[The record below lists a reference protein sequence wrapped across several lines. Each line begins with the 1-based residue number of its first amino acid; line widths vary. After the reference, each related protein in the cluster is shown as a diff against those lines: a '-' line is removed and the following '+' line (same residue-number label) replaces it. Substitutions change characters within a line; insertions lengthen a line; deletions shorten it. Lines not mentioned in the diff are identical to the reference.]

1 MFTQQFFIE
10 GLGCASYLI
19 GDEKTN
25 TAAIIDPDR
34 DVQKY
39 LDAANERGLKI
50 THIIETHLHADH
62 VSGNTELAA
71 RLQAQGQA
79 ADIYLPQN
87 SDAKFPHIE
96 LRGGETLTLGNLEF
110 QILHTPGHTPES
122 ITLLIRDTARGIEP
136 ALAFTGDTLF
146 VGDVGRPDL
155 VGDEGTHKTPLAT
168 TDVRSL
174 VIADAAR
181 KLAGEMY
188 DSLHQKLLPLAD
200 GLMIYPGHGAGS
212 LCGRAMGTMRVST
225 LGYER
230 HTNPALAPR
239 TRDEFIIFNTS
250 DLPEQPANNKRI
262 KAMNRQGP
270 RVLGEIIPRA
280 LTVEQAVSHL
290 QRGAG
295 LLDTRAKQ
303 NYIARHIPGAVHLE
317 LNDQL
322 SNRVGVLLPPDTQ
335 LVLLLDDAADYTRVA
350 YMLARVGLENLAGYL
365 ENLDE
370 WETRG
375 YPVTSGDVQEINA
388 RELENRIANDS
399 RLVILDVR
407 EPWEFRNGHLPNA
420 KLIPLGQLQ
429 TRYTELDPEMP
440 TAVICQSGAR
450 SQTAAAL
457 LAQKGFKQ
465 LFNVRDGTA
474 GWKRRGFP
482 LET

>member
-1 MFTQQFFIE
+1 MFIQQFFIE

-19 GDEKTN
+19 GDERTN
-25 TAAIIDPDR
+25 TAAVIDPDR

-39 LDAANERGLKI
+39 LDAATERGLRI

-71 RLQAQGQA
+71 RLQAQDQTA
-79 ADIYLPQN
+79 EIYLPEN
-87 SDAKFPHIE
+87 SDAKFPHIP
-96 LRGGETLTLGNLEF
+96 LRDGDRLILGNLQF
-110 QILHTPGHTPES
+110 SSLHTPGHTPES
-122 ITLLIRDTARGIEP
+122 ITLLISDSARGQEP
-136 ALAFTGDTLF
+136 ALALTGDTLF

-155 VGDEGTHKTPLAT
+155 VG
-168 TDVRSL
+168 
-174 VIADAAR
+174 ADAAR

-188 DSLHQKLLPLAD
+188 DSLQQKLLPLAD

-230 HTNPALAPR
+230 HTNPALSPR

-250 DLPEQPANNKRI
+250 ELPEQPANNKLI
-262 KAMNRQGP
+262 KALNRQGP
-270 RVLGEIIPRA
+270 RVLGEIAPRA
-280 LTVEQAVSHL
+280 LSVEEAVSHL
-290 QRGAG
+290 QRGAA

-303 NYIARHIPGAVHLE
+303 NYVARHIPGAVHLE

-322 SNRVGVLLPPDTQ
+322 SNRVGVLLPPDAQ
-335 LVLLLDDAADYTRVA
+335 LVLQLDNPDDYTRVA
-350 YMLARVGLENLAGYL
+350 YMLARVGFENFAGYL
-365 ENLDE
+365 ESLNE

-375 YPVTSGDVQEINA
+375 YPVVSGDVQDIDA

-407 EPWEFRNGHLPNA
+407 EPWEFRNGHVPNA
-420 KLIPLGQLQ
+420 ILIPLGQLQ
-429 TRYTELDPEMP
+429 ARYTELDPALP
-440 TAVICQSGAR
+440 TAVICQSGNR
-450 SQTAAAL
+450 SQPAAAL

-465 LFNVRDGTA
+465 VFNIRDGTA
-474 GWKRRGFP
+474 GWKQRGFP
-482 LET
+482 IEQG

>member
-10 GLGCASYLI
+10 GLGCASYFI
-19 GDEKTN
+19 ADEKTQ
-25 TAAIIDPDR
+25 TAAVIDPDR

-79 ADIYLPQN
+79 ANVYLPEN
-87 SDAKFPHIE
+87 SDAKFPHIA
-96 LRGGETLTLGNLEF
+96 LREGETLTLGSLEF
-110 QILHTPGHTPES
+110 QILATPGHTPES
-122 ITLLIRDTARGIEP
+122 ITLLIRDTARGMEP

-155 VGDEGTHKTPLAT
+155 VG
-168 TDVRSL
+168 
-174 VIADAAR
+174 ADAAR

-188 DSLHQKLLPLAD
+188 DSLQTKLLPLAD

-212 LCGRAMGTMRVST
+212 LCGRAMATMRVST

-230 HTNPALAPR
+230 HTNPALLPR
-239 TRDEFIIFNTS
+239 TRDEFVIFNTT

-270 RVLGEIIPRA
+270 RVLGEIVPRA
-280 LTVEQAVSHL
+280 LSVQQAVSHF

-295 LLDTRAKQ
+295 LLDTRAKP
-303 NYIARHIPGAVHLE
+303 NYVARHIPGAVHLE

-322 SNRVGVLLPPDTQ
+322 SNRVGVLLPPDAQ
-335 LVLLLDDAADYTRVA
+335 VVLLLDDPADYTRVV
-350 YMLARVGLENLAGYL
+350 YMLARVGFENVAGYL
-365 ENLDE
+365 ENLEE
-370 WETRG
+370 WEARG
-375 YPVTSGDVQEINA
+375 YPVTSGDVQDIDA
-388 RELENRIANDS
+388 RELENRIANDA
-399 RLVILDVR
+399 RVVVLDVR
-407 EPWEFRNGHLPNA
+407 EAWEFRNGHVPNA
-420 KLIPLGQLQ
+420 KLIPLGQLH
-429 TRYTELDPEMP
+429 TRYAELDPEMP
-440 TAVICQSGAR
+440 TAVICQTGSR

-465 LFNVRDGTA
+465 IFNVRDGTA
-474 GWKRRGFP
+474 GWKQRGFP
-482 LET
+482 MEA

>member
-10 GLGCASYLI
+10 GLGCASYLV

-25 TAAIIDPDR
+25 TAAVIDPDR
-34 DVQKY
+34 DTQKY

-71 RLQAQGQA
+71 RLQTQGHA

-87 SDAKFPHIE
+87 SDAKFPHIP
-96 LRGGETLTLGNLEF
+96 LREGETLALGNIEF

-122 ITLLIRDTARGIEP
+122 ITLLIRDTSRGNEP

-155 VGDEGTHKTPLAT
+155 VG
-168 TDVRSL
+168 
-174 VIADAAR
+174 ADAAR
-181 KLAGEMY
+181 KLAGDMY
-188 DSLHQKLLPLAD
+188 DSLQQKLLPLAD

-230 HTNPALAPR
+230 HTNPALQPR

-270 RVLGEIIPRA
+270 RILGEIIPRA
-280 LTVEQAVSHL
+280 LNIEQAVSHF
-290 QRGAG
+290 QRGAA

-322 SNRVGVLLPPDTQ
+322 SNRVGVLLPPDAQ
-335 LVLLLDDAADYTRVA
+335 LVLLLDDAAAYIRVA
-350 YMLARVGLENLAGYL
+350 YMLARVGIENLAGYL

-370 WETRG
+370 WERRG
-375 YPVTSGDVQEINA
+375 YPVTSGDVQEIDA

-399 RLVILDVR
+399 RLIILDVR
-407 EPWEFRNGHLPNA
+407 EPWEFRNGHVPNA

-440 TAVICQSGAR
+440 TAIICQSGAR